1 MGRLVAKPHA
11 LLCNRLF
18 CTNLRRLVDRRKRA
32 TMALN
37 KKLWS
42 SHEKFLDNSI
52 KTLYNIIIDN
62 LNLKSGE
69 SKMATANYTEQQTKE
84 MVAKYEAAPTKD
96 TVEAIA
102 EQFGKNTRSVIAKLS
117 REGVYKAQPRTTKS
131 GEPVVLKQELVDS
144 IQVHFGTELPS
155 LVKASKADLQKIVD
169 FIS

>member
-1 MGRLVAKPHA
+1 
-11 LLCNRLF
+11 
-18 CTNLRRLVDRRKRA
+18 
-32 TMALN
+32 MALKN

-84 MVAKYEAAPTKD
+84 MVAKYEAAPTRD